1 MAQIGQQNQQHP
13 ASSSTTAT
21 SNGSGGGV
29 PQTIIGPG
37 GVFLAMQPRL
47 DLNTDKKKV
56 MHAIAL
62 PNSGLE
68 IRDRTWL
75 KIPIPMSF
83 LGIQKEFKLKTIKF
97 RKFISRL
104 AA

>member
-1 MAQIGQQNQQHP
+1 MMNAFMQQIGQQQQSQLQPQQQRP

-29 PQTIIGPG
+29 GGAGPQTIIGPG

-47 DLNTDKKKV
+47 DLHSDKRKV
-56 MHAIAL
+56 VQTMAM
-62 PNSGLE
+62 PNSGLD

-83 LGIQKEFKLKTIKF
+83 LG
-97 RKFISRL
+97 
-104 AA
+104 